1 MAERYTDFV
10 CKTDF
15 WQYSG
20 TLLRGSWA
28 ALLQWPAARRVE
40 SIDYPERD
48 GKAVDF
54 GAGLYDGA
62 PRELRLPL
70 YFRGESA
77 ETIRHLLRYKM
88 MGRKIELLVDA
99 LAYRA
104 GVQVAEAVAV
114 TQGQEGAWAELRMLE
129 CELPDW
135 LAQDRG
141 FVTAKPM
148 PGTLALRG
156 DGDFDKFGV
165 GVAPGAW
172 APRGD
177 AQRKRL
183 SNPGYALAEG
193 IGNEE
198 AKVVLPCAMGGF
210 ASVGDLLCNYGAAW
224 RWFVKRTAE
233 AELRT
238 ARAVYRGARYESQRV
253 VAFDPAR
260 RWVQFEVTLAV
271 RRVEVL

>member
-1 MAERYTDFV
+1 MEERYTDFTLLV
-10 CKTDF
+10 A
-15 WQYSG
+15 QRAPLNG

-70 YFRGESA
+70 YLRGDSVDG
-77 ETIRHLLRYKM
+77 LQNLP
-88 MGRKIELLVDA
+88 GLPGVELEVDS
-99 LAYRA
+99 LGYRA
-104 GVQVAEAVAV
+104 NVQVIEVGAVM
-114 TQGQEGAWAELRMLE
+114 QGRHGAWAELRMLE
-129 CELPDW
+129 RALPEWFVLDW
-135 LAQDRG
+135 GSPAAGQML
-141 FVTAKPM
+141 
-148 PGTLALRG
+148 GTLELRG
-156 DGDFDKFGV
+156 GAGLDGLGV

-172 APRGD
+172 LPKGG

-183 SNPGYALAEG
+183 SNPGYALADG
-193 IGNEE
+193 VGREE

-210 ASVGDLLCNYGAAW
+210 KSVGDLLCNYGAAW

-238 ARAVYRGARYESQRV
+238 ARAVYGGARYESQRV
-253 VAFDPAR
+253 VAFNPAR